1 MYLPETPP
9 LPPIKPGDPDYDPFA
24 KPPPAPLVQLSLTG
38 HGVWICPTC
47 CTILGTVGK
56 RYKTTCPACGQ
67 KVKELSHETL

>member
-24 KPPPAPLVQLSLTG
+24 KPRRRSCSYRSPAP
-38 HGVWICPTC
+38 GVWICPTC